1 MLEQPCV
8 AVDIEENSINTT
20 IENFKKNNI
29 SSDKYNVYCGNI
41 IVDKEIAEEIGTGF
55 DLITANIVADVLIAM
70 SELFKMFLK
79 QNGTLIVS
87 GIIEGRKDEVIDA
100 ITNAGFSLI
109 DYKEKDDWIAA
120 RFILN

>member
-1 MLEQPCV
+1 MC
-8 AVDIEENSINTT
+8 SILLL
-20 IENFKKNNI
+20 I
-29 SSDKYNVYCGNI
+29 
-41 IVDKEIAEEIGTGF
+41 EIAEEIGTGF

-109 DYKEKDDWIAA
+109 DYK
-120 RFILN
+120 